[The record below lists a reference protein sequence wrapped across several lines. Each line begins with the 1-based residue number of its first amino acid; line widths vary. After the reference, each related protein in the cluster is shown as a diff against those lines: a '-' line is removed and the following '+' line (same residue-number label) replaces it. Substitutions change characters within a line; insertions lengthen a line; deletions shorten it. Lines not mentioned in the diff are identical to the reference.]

1 MSVPVA
7 VIKVKI
13 QGLIKSALNT
23 NLCFF
28 LKNSRLLGE
37 RNVFYFHRVQTL
49 LDVQRNITVSRLFLV
64 DYLASKIR
72 SPSTLHLFL

>member
-7 VIKVKI
+7 VVKVKI
-13 QGLIKSALNT
+13 QCLIKSALNT

-37 RNVFYFHRVQTL
+37 RNVFHFHRVETR
-49 LDVQRNITVSRLFLV
+49 LDVQRNITVSRLFWV
-64 DYLASKIR
+64 DYLANKIR